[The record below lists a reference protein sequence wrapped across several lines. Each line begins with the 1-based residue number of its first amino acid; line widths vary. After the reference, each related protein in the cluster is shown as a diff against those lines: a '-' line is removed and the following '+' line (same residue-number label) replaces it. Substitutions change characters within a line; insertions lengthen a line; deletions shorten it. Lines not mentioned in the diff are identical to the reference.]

1 MDGGTVMCNQ
11 NDNDRQTAMMFSGG
25 VAAAMLGVAAAGLAD
40 ALDAAAGAMI
50 FTGIVAALATFV
62 PCVLMWAWFTDRVG

>member
-40 ALDAAAGAMI
+40 ALGAAAGAMV
-50 FTGIVAALATFV
+50 FAGIVAALATFV
-62 PCVLMWAWFTDRVG
+62 PCVLTWVWLTDRIG